1 MKMKTIARLIPLVA
15 AGLASGQAVAAGF
28 QLLEQNASGIGNSYA
43 GSAAVAENASTI
55 FFNPAGMT
63 QLKDRE
69 ISVGMSAV
77 RPTFKFSDRGSSSLG
92 AFASAGEGNDAGS
105 WAFIPNAYMSWALT
119 KNLYAGLGIGAPFG
133 LVTEY
138 NDPWVG
144 AAQAI
149 KFDIKTMNLNPS
161 LAYRIN
167 DKISVGGGLNYQ
179 KMKVEYIRRA
189 AVGPVTPL
197 NVAGTSATLS
207 AENDAWGW
215 NVGALFTLSPT
226 TKVGVSYRSSI
237 KHDLKGDL
245 SVSGP
250 AAGASAA
257 LTTGAAKADVE
268 LPETFILSVTQHLNE
283 KWEMLGDVSWTGWSS
298 IPKVDIVRTAG
309 ALNGVTVQTLD
320 TKFRDTWRF
329 ALGANYRLNEQ
340 VKLKFGVAYDQTPV
354 QSDQHRLVSLPDSN
368 RTWLSTGA
376 QIKVAKDSLVDLGAA
391 YLRVGESHIDNDQ
404 TALGRGRVAGVYDA
418 RVWILGAQYSMA
430 F

>member
-15 AGLASGQAVAAGF
+15 AGLASGQAAAAGF

-167 DKISVGGGLNYQ
+167 DKISVGGGLSYQ

-250 AAGASAA
+250 AAGASAP

-298 IPKVDIVRTAG
+298 IPKVDIVRTSG

>member
-1 MKMKTIARLIPLVA
+1 MKMKTIARLIPLLA
-15 AGLASGQAVAAGF
+15 AGLASGQAAAAGF

-69 ISVGMSAV
+69 VSVGMSAV
-77 RPTFKFSDRGSSSLG
+77 RPTFKFDNRGSSVGVLG
-92 AFASAGEGNDAGS
+92 TAGEGNDAGS

-138 NDPWVG
+138 DNPWLG
-144 AAQAI
+144 GAQAI
-149 KFDIKTMNLNPS
+149 KFDIKTVNLNPS

-167 DKISVGGGLNYQ
+167 DKISVGGGLSYQ
-179 KMKVEYIRRA
+179 KMKVEYIRQATVTSA
-189 AVGPVTPL
+189 ALAAT
-197 NVAGTSATLS
+197 TATLS
-207 AENDAWGW
+207 ADNDAWGW

-268 LPETFILSVTQHLNE
+268 LPETFILSVAQTLND

-298 IPKVDIVRTAG
+298 IPKVDIVRTSG

-329 ALGANYRLNEQ
+329 ALGTNYRLNEQ
-340 VKLKFGVAYDQTPV
+340 VKLKFGIAYDQSPV

-376 QIKVAKDSLVDLGAA
+376 QIKVSKDSMVDLGAA
-391 YLRVGESHIDNDQ
+391 YLRVAESHIDNNQ
-404 TALGRGRVAGVYDA
+404 TALGRGRVTGVYDA

>member
-15 AGLASGQAVAAGF
+15 AGLASGQAAAAGF

-69 ISVGMSAV
+69 VSVGMSAV
-77 RPTFKFSDRGSSSLG
+77 RPTFKFDNRGSSVGVLG
-92 AFASAGEGNDAGS
+92 TAGEGNDAGS

-138 NDPWVG
+138 DNPWLG
-144 AAQAI
+144 GAQAI
-149 KFDIKTMNLNPS
+149 KFDIKTVNLNPS

-167 DKISVGGGLNYQ
+167 DKISVGGGLSYQ
-179 KMKVEYIRRA
+179 KMKVEYIRQATVTSA
-189 AVGPVTPL
+189 ALAAT
-197 NVAGTSATLS
+197 TATLS
-207 AENDAWGW
+207 ADNDAWGW

-268 LPETFILSVTQHLNE
+268 LPETFILSVAQTLND

-298 IPKVDIVRTAG
+298 IPKVDIVRTSG

-329 ALGANYRLNEQ
+329 ALGTNYRLNEQ
-340 VKLKFGVAYDQTPV
+340 VKLKFGIAYDQSPV

-376 QIKVAKDSLVDLGAA
+376 QIKVSKDSMVDLGAA
-391 YLRVGESHIDNDQ
+391 YLRVAESHIDNNQ
-404 TALGRGRVAGVYDA
+404 TALGRGRVTGVYDA

>member
-1 MKMKTIARLIPLVA
+1 MKMKTIARLIPLLA
-15 AGLASGQAVAAGF
+15 AGLASGQAAAAGF

-69 ISVGMSAV
+69 VSVGMSAV
-77 RPTFKFSDRGSSSLG
+77 RPTFKFDNRGSSVGVLG
-92 AFASAGEGNDAGS
+92 TAGEGNDAGS

-138 NDPWVG
+138 DNPWLG
-144 AAQAI
+144 GAQAI
-149 KFDIKTMNLNPS
+149 KFDIKTVNLNPS

-167 DKISVGGGLNYQ
+167 DKISVGGGLSYQ
-179 KMKVEYIRRA
+179 KMKVEYIRQATVTSA
-189 AVGPVTPL
+189 ALAAT
-197 NVAGTSATLS
+197 TATLS
-207 AENDAWGW
+207 ADNDAWGW

-268 LPETFILSVTQHLNE
+268 LPETFILSVAQTLNE

-298 IPKVDIVRTAG
+298 IPKVDIVRTSG

-329 ALGANYRLNEQ
+329 ALGTNYRLNEQ
-340 VKLKFGVAYDQTPV
+340 VKLKFGIAYDQSPV

-376 QIKVAKDSLVDLGAA
+376 QIKVSKDSMVDLGAA
-391 YLRVGESHIDNDQ
+391 YLRVAESHIDNNQ
-404 TALGRGRVAGVYDA
+404 TALGRGRVTGVYDA